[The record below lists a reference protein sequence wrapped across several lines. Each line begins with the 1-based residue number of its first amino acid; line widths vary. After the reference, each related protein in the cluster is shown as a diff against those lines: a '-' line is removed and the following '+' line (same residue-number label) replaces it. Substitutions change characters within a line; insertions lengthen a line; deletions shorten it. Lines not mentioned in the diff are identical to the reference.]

1 MLCSDRLCTMLGFE
15 TARVSCI
22 SVRLGH
28 DKRVGLDIPLVLPM
42 ARSLSC
48 ALGGGSG
55 KDIVP
60 LVAQTQCPVMES
72 SVRTVVVENDGT
84 PG

>member
-15 TARVSCI
+15 TARVSFV

-28 DKRVGLDIPLVLPM
+28 DKQARLNIPLVLRM

-48 ALGGGSG
+48 TLGGGSG
-55 KDIVP
+55 KDIAA
-60 LVAQTQCPVMES
+60 LSLRQSAQRWS
-72 SVRTVVVENDGT
+72 LAFAAR
-84 PG
+84 

>member
-15 TARVSCI
+15 TTRVSYV

-28 DKRVGLDIPLVLPM
+28 DKRVGLNIPLVLRM

-48 ALGGGSG
+48 TLGGGSG
-55 KDIVP
+55 KDIAP
-60 LVAQTQCPVMES
+60 LVAQTQFPAMES
-72 SVRTVVVENDGT
+72 TVRTVVVENDGA